1 VPSNRR
7 TWKSWLVMV
16 AKAALFAALCWFIY
30 AALMRDNTKLRELEW
45 HVDPGWLVV
54 SGILYLLGILPAAVY
69 WQRVLAHAGQRVGLA
84 EALRAYY
91 VSQLGKY
98 VPGKWMVILIRRVL
112 VSRASTETTVVAAAV
127 FFETLSMLAV
137 GSAVSAI
144 VLLGWHRSQMLLIAT
159 AVGSFVLM
167 GLPTVPS
174 VFGWLIHALGVSKL
188 NPTAG
193 AKLSRIGPRAI
204 AVGWLTMAAGW
215 LLQGMSLW
223 ATLRALGVVTSG
235 PLVDLPLHTTAVSLG
250 VVAGFLSQI
259 PGGLVVRE
267 WVSGELLRSHYGE
280 SVALVSAIILRLVW
294 LVSELVISII
304 LYVAGWRRGQ
314 AGVAAEHGYRGPSNH
329 PREAS
334 AR

>member
-1 VPSNRR
+1 
-7 TWKSWLVMV
+7 MV
-16 AKAALFAALCWFIY
+16 SAKAALFAALCWFIY
-30 AALMRDNTKLRELEW
+30 TALVRDQAKLHELEW
-45 HVDPGWLVV
+45 HVEPGWLVV
-54 SGILYLLGILPAAVY
+54 SGILYLLGMLPAAVY
-69 WQRVLAHAGQRVGLA
+69 WQRVLVHAGQCVGLA

-98 VPGKWMVILIRRVL
+98 VPGKWVVILIRRVL
-112 VSRASTETTVVAAAV
+112 VSRKSTETTVVAASV

-144 VLLGWHRSQMLLIAT
+144 VLLGWHRNQVLLIAT

-193 AKLSRIGPRAI
+193 AKLSRIGLRAI
-204 AVGWLTMAAGW
+204 AIGWSSIAVGW

-223 ATLRALGVVTSG
+223 AALRALGVVSSG

-304 LYVAGWRRGQ
+304 LYGAGWRRDQ
-314 AGVAAEHGYRGPSNH
+314 TRHAVEQDFRAASNH
-329 PREAS
+329 PHEAS
-334 AR
+334 TH